1 MSQSVQAASGAIILS
16 VIDGTPTTTSSDV
29 ARHFGKRHDDVLKAV
44 RNLTA
49 QLPLEHLRN
58 FAEVITEYEN
68 GKGGKQA
75 APAYRITRDGFTLLA
90 MGFTGKKALTF
101 KLAYIEAFNR
111 MERELL
117 GKPTQPEPSHPLTR
131 AFLTVINADGVP
143 TVHPASDVGRML
155 YSPDSPF
162 TADEAGQIARMAT
175 LRMKAEA
182 LALKQATGY
191 GEVQKQVK
199 ALSTFQLG
207 TLAEFAYHQL
217 YERLCSEGNNS
228 KGQP

>member
-1 MSQSVQAASGAIILS
+1 MALALSGAPTPVLS
-16 VIDGTPTTTSSDV
+16 IVNGTPTTTSNEV
-29 ARHFGKRHDDVLKAV
+29 ALHFGKRHDHVLRDIEALIAETPAEFNAPNFGAV
-44 RNLTA
+44 
-49 QLPLEHLRN
+49 
-58 FAEVITEYEN
+58 EYTDA
-68 GKGGKQA
+68 KGERR
-75 APAYRITRDGFTLLA
+75 PAYRITRDGFTLLA
-90 MGFTGKKALTF
+90 MGFTGKKVLTF

-111 MERELL
+111 MEAQLQ
-117 GKPTQPEPSHPLTR
+117 GKPPQPKPSKPSTR
-131 AFLTVINADGVP
+131 AFLTVINANGVP
-143 TVHPASDVGRML
+143 TVHPASDVGRLL

-175 LRMKAEA
+175 MRMKTEA
-182 LALKQATGY
+182 LALKQDTGY

-217 YERLCSEGNNS
+217 YERLCSEGNNP

>member
-1 MSQSVQAASGAIILS
+1 MALALSGAPTPVLS
-16 VIDGTPTTTSSDV
+16 VFDGIPTTTSNEV
-29 ARHFGKRHDDVLKAV
+29 AQHFGKQHQHVLERIRALMAEAPAEFS
-44 RNLTA
+44 RS
-49 QLPLEHLRN
+49 N
-58 FAEVITEYEN
+58 FRLAETIDEQ
-68 GKGGKQA
+68 GK
-75 APAYRITRDGFTLLA
+75 PRTAYRITRDGFTLLA
-90 MGFTGKKALTF
+90 MGFTGKKTLTF

-111 MERELL
+111 MEAQLQ
-117 GKPTQPEPSHPLTR
+117 GKPPQPKPSKPSTR
-131 AFLTVINADGVP
+131 AFLTVINANGVP
-143 TVHPASDVGRML
+143 TVHPASDVGRLL

-175 LRMKAEA
+175 MRMKAEA
-182 LALKQATGY
+182 LALKQDTGY

-217 YERLCSEGNNS
+217 YERLCSEGNNQ